1 MTTARFHK
9 RIRLAQEEDGLT
21 LIEVLVA
28 AIILAMAAMATFG
41 VLSAATRNAQRA
53 QATQVALDKAQEEM
67 EKLHSLSYEQLA
79 LTDAPS
85 PASGARDPNSRIRTS
100 DGYFAVK
107 REPLGQY
114 GEMVVNDGPLYGY
127 KSSEEKFVEGGV
139 VAPGPFPFEEG
150 NVSGELYR
158 YIVWRNDSQCPE
170 SEDGTKDFCPGPQ
183 DYKQLIV
190 IATLNGPVAQQGTSN
205 YVEVQSQVS
214 NPKAVAQRST
224 REGNVGEG
232 GTGEESEEEK
242 EEREKEEAENDETGG
257 LGTGKAITAQQFFL
271 SDTPCSGSGTTS
283 REAITGD
290 HLLHNTL
297 GTCASGLR
305 NGQTKNGAPDS
316 LVLGSPPD
324 PDPVDETN
332 PLLYD
337 YSSDSYLE
345 PTPDTDKGV
354 QILHDDSAGCNY
366 VPKSSVHPEAKV
378 HRWVTDPMPREFK
391 MSGTV
396 TLEFYSRT
404 LNEASYPGTVCAFLF
419 LRKETGSGESTVA
432 TDTLLE
438 NKETKKLFWTYSSQ
452 GTGSWP
458 RTEWTRL
465 RLNMNIAGTL
475 PRPILTG
482 ERLGVALSVDA
493 GTTPADAIP
502 VMYDHPNYPTR
513 LEVDTT
519 TPFAGE

>member
-1 MTTARFHK
+1 MIARVN
-9 RIRLAQEEDGLT
+9 RLIRLAREEQDGLT

-28 AIILAMAAMATFG
+28 SIILALAAMATFG
-41 VLSAATRNAQRA
+41 VLAAATRNAQRA
-53 QATQVALDKAQEEM
+53 QATQVALDKAQEEI
-67 EKLHSLSYEQLA
+67 EKLHTIPYDELVLEKLPKRSTSSLDPGYRVNLNEEFA
-79 LTDAPS
+79 L
-85 PASGARDPNSRIRTS
+85 
-100 DGYFAVK
+100 K
-107 REPLGQY
+107 RNPIGQY
-114 GEMVVNDGPLYGY
+114 SKLVIKGNPRWGGGFLTVGNIKSGPIP
-127 KSSEEKFVEGGV
+127 FQEGS
-139 VAPGPFPFEEG
+139 
-150 NVSGELYR
+150 VSGDVYR
-158 YIVWRNDSQCPE
+158 YVVWRNDTQCPQ
-170 SEDGTKDFCPGPQ
+170 SEVGAEDFCPGDQ

-190 IATLNGPVAQQGTSN
+190 AVKLHTPGSETGERN

-214 NPKAVAQRST
+214 NPDAQAQRST
-224 REGNVGEG
+224 REGEVGEG
-232 GTGEESEEEK
+232 GTGEETEEEK
-242 EEREKEEAENDETGG
+242 EEREKEEEENDETGG
-257 LGTGKAITAQQFFL
+257 SGTGKAITAQQFFL
-271 SDTPCSGSGTTS
+271 SDTPCSASGTTS
-283 REAITGD
+283 REEIVGD

-305 NGQTKNGAPDS
+305 TGSTKNGAPDA

-324 PDPVDETN
+324 PDPVDESN

-345 PTPDTDKGV
+345 PTPDTDKGT

-419 LRKETGSGESTVA
+419 VRKETGSGESTVA
-432 TDTLLE
+432 TDTMLE
-438 NKETKKLFWTYSSQ
+438 NKETGKLFWTYSSQ

-458 RTEWTRL
+458 RTEWTKL
-465 RLNMNIAGTL
+465 RLKMNIAGEM
-475 PRPILTG
+475 PRKILKE

-519 TPFAGE
+519 TPFEGS

>member
-1 MTTARFHK
+1 MIIGRFNRWVRFARD
-9 RIRLAQEEDGLT
+9 EEAGLT
-21 LIEVLVA
+21 LIEVMVA
-28 AIILAMAAMATFG
+28 SVVLAMAAMATFG
-41 VLSAATRNAQRA
+41 VLAATTRNAQRA
-53 QATQVALDKAQEEM
+53 QAQQVALDKAQEEM
-67 EKLHSLSYEQLA
+67 EKLHTLSYSELA
-79 LTDAPS
+79 LTTTPDSSTKPLD
-85 PASGARDPNSRIRTS
+85 PGYRVSGKE
-100 DGYFAVK
+100 FAVNRDFPDQK
-107 REPLGQY
+107 SQMVINVVTSAY
-114 GEMVVNDGPLYGY
+114 GGGPI
-127 KSSEEKFVEGGV
+127 EGGV
-139 VAPGPFPFEEG
+139 VTPGPIPFQEG
-150 NVSGELYR
+150 SVSGKLYR
-158 YIVWRNDSQCPE
+158 YIVWRNDSQCPQ
-170 SEDGTKDFCPGPQ
+170 DKDDLTRDFCPGDQ

-190 IATLNGPVAQQGTSN
+190 AAKLNTPGNETGERN

-214 NPKAVAQRST
+214 NPKTAAQRST
-224 REGNVGEG
+224 REGEVGEG
-232 GTGEESEEEK
+232 GTGEETEEEK
-242 EEREKEEAENDETGG
+242 KEREEKEAAEDETGG
-257 LGTGKAITAQQFFL
+257 LGSGKAITAQQFFL
-271 SDTPCSGSGTTS
+271 SDTPCSPEGETS
-283 REAITGD
+283 RVQIESD

-305 NGQTKNGAPDS
+305 NGSAKNGAPDA
-316 LVLGSPPD
+316 LVLGPPPD
-324 PDPVDETN
+324 PDPVDEFN

-378 HRWVTDPMPREFK
+378 HRWVTDPMPYEFK

-419 LRKETGSGESTVA
+419 VRGETGSGESTVA

-438 NKETKKLFWTYSSQ
+438 DAESTGKLFWTHSSQ
-452 GTGSWP
+452 GNESWP
-458 RTEWTRL
+458 RTEWTKL
-465 RLNMNIAGTL
+465 RLKMKIAGASAEA
-475 PRPILTG
+475 PKAILQG
-482 ERLGVALSVDA
+482 QRLGVALSVDA

-519 TPFAGE
+519 TPFEGN

>member
-1 MTTARFHK
+1 MIAWLNKCLRVAR
-9 RIRLAQEEDGLT
+9 QEDGLT

-28 AIILAMAAMATFG
+28 AIILALAAAATFG
-41 VLSAATRNAQRA
+41 VLAAATRNAQRA
-53 QATQVALDKAQEEM
+53 QATQVALDKAQEEI
-67 EKLHSLSYEQLA
+67 EKLQTVPYDELA
-79 LTDAPS
+79 LKKAPQPS
-85 PASGARDPNSRIRTS
+85 TNPLNPNYRVNAK
-100 DGYFAVK
+100 GEFAVK
-107 REPLGQY
+107 RDPIGQY
-114 GEMVVNDGPLYGY
+114 AEMVRDGGSYYGY
-127 KSSEEKFVEGGV
+127 SIEEKEIEGEIL
-139 VAPGPFPFEEG
+139 AGPFHFEEG
-150 NVSGELYR
+150 NVSGEIYR
-158 YIVWRNDSQCPE
+158 YIVWRNDPQCPE
-170 SEDGTKDFCPGPQ
+170 SEVGTEDFCPGHQ

-190 IATLNGPVAQQGTSN
+190 AVTLEGPVAQQGTSN
-205 YVEVQSQVS
+205 YVEVQSKVS
-214 NPKAVAQRST
+214 DPEAIAQRST
-224 REGNVGEG
+224 RGTEVGEG
-232 GTGEESEEEK
+232 GTGEETEQEK
-242 EEREKEEAENDETGG
+242 EEREKEEEENEGSA
-257 LGTGKAITAQQFFL
+257 GTGKAITAQQFFL
-271 SDTPCSGSGTTS
+271 SDTPCSVSGTTS
-283 REAITGD
+283 REEIVGD

-297 GTCASGLR
+297 GTCASGPR
-305 NGQTKNGAPDS
+305 TGSTKNGAPDA

-345 PTPDTDKGV
+345 PTPDTDKGT
-354 QILHDDSAGCNY
+354 QILHDDSAGCNF

-378 HRWVTDPMPREFK
+378 HRWVTDPMPGEFK

-419 LRKETGSGESTVA
+419 IRSETGSGESTVA

-438 NKETKKLFWTYSSQ
+438 NKETGKLFWTYSSQ

-458 RTEWTRL
+458 RTEWTKL
-465 RLNMNIAGTL
+465 RLKMNIAGSL
-475 PRPILTG
+475 PRKILKDQ
-482 ERLGVALSVDA
+482 RLGVALSVDA

-519 TPFAGE
+519 TPFEGN

>member
-1 MTTARFHK
+1 MIVRANKWIRIAR
-9 RIRLAQEEDGLT
+9 QEDGLT

-28 AIILAMAAMATFG
+28 SIILALAAMATFG
-41 VLSAATRNAQRA
+41 VLAAATRNAQRA

-67 EKLHSLSYEQLA
+67 EKLHTLSYDELA
-79 LTDAPS
+79 LTVAPQHRIS
-85 PASGARDPNSRIRTS
+85 PLNPNYRVNAK
-100 DGYFAVK
+100 GEFAVQ
-107 REPLGQY
+107 RDPLGQY
-114 GEMVVNDGPLYGY
+114 AEMVVEGGSLYGT
-127 KSSEEKFVEGGV
+127 EKRIEGAV
-139 VAPGPFPFEEG
+139 VTPGPIPFQEG

-158 YIVWRNDSQCPE
+158 YVVWRNDPQCPQ
-170 SEDGTKDFCPGPQ
+170 SSVGTEDFCPGDQ

-190 IATLNGPVAQQGTSN
+190 TAKLDTPGNETAERN

-214 NPKAVAQRST
+214 NPEAQAQRST

-232 GTGEESEEEK
+232 GTGEETDEEK

-271 SDTPCSGSGTTS
+271 SDTPCSATGTTS
-283 REAITGD
+283 REEIVGD

-305 NGQTKNGAPDS
+305 TGSTKNGAPDA

-324 PDPVDETN
+324 PDPVDESN

-345 PTPDTDKGV
+345 PTPDTDKGT

-378 HRWVTDPMPREFK
+378 HRWVTDPMPSEFK

-404 LNEASYPGTVCAFLF
+404 LNEASYPGTVCVYLF
-419 LRKETGSGESTVA
+419 TRKETGTGEATVA
-432 TDTLLE
+432 TDTLLQ
-438 NKETKKLFWTYSSQ
+438 NKETSKNYWTYSSQ

-458 RTEWTRL
+458 RTEWTKL
-465 RLNMNIAGTL
+465 RLKMNIAGVSAST
-475 PRPILTG
+475 PKVIPAG
-482 ERLGVALSVDA
+482 QRLGVALSVDA

-502 VMYDHPNYPTR
+502 VMYDHPNYSTR

-519 TPFAGE
+519 TPFEGN

>member
-1 MTTARFHK
+1 MKALFDK
-9 RIRLAQEEDGLT
+9 WIRLGRQEDGLT

-28 AIILAMAAMATFG
+28 SVILAMAAMATFG
-41 VLSAATRNAQRA
+41 VLAATTRNAQRA
-53 QATQVALDKAQEEM
+53 QALQVALDKAQEEM
-67 EKLHSLSYEQLA
+67 EKLHTLSYDELA
-79 LTDAPS
+79 LTSVPPPS
-85 PASGARDPNSRIRTS
+85 SDPLDPAYRIRSS
-100 DGYFAVK
+100 DFKYAVV
-107 REPLGQY
+107 RDPLGQY
-114 GEMVVNDGPLYGY
+114 ATIVRNGGEIWGNN
-127 KSSEEKFVEGGV
+127 EKVIEGGV
-139 VAPGPFPFEEG
+139 VDPGPIPFQEG

-158 YIVWRNDSQCPE
+158 YIVWRNDPQCPQ
-170 SEDGTKDFCPGPQ
+170 SENGLEDFCPGPQ

-190 IATLNGPVAQQGTSN
+190 AAKLDAPGRQAPRN

-214 NPKAVAQRST
+214 NPKAAAQRST
-224 REGNVGEG
+224 REGEVGEG
-232 GTGEESEEEK
+232 GTGEETEAEK
-242 EEREKEEAENDETGG
+242 EQREKEEAENDGTGG
-257 LGTGKAITAQQFFL
+257 QGTGKAITAQQFFL
-271 SDTPCSGSGTTS
+271 SDTPCSAAGETS
-283 REAITGD
+283 RLEISAD

-305 NGQTKNGAPDS
+305 NGQTKNGAPDA
-316 LVLGSPPD
+316 LVLGPPPD
-324 PDPVDETN
+324 PDPADEFN

-378 HRWVTDPMPREFK
+378 HRWVTDPMPRDFK

-404 LNEASYPGTVCAFLF
+404 LNEASYPGTICAFLF
-419 LRKETGSGESTVA
+419 IRREEVVGEETKA
-432 TDTLLE
+432 FDTLLE
-438 NKETKKLFWTYSSQ
+438 NSDVPGRLYWTYSSE

-458 RTEWTRL
+458 RTEWTKL
-465 RLNMNIAGTL
+465 RLKMNIAGKL
-475 PRPILTG
+475 PKEIL
-482 ERLGVALSVDA
+482 EDQRLGVALSVDA
-493 GTTPADAIP
+493 GTTLADAIP

-519 TPFAGE
+519 TPFEGS

>member
-1 MTTARFHK
+1 MTIARFN
-9 RIRLAQEEDGLT
+9 RWIRLARGEEDGMT

-28 AIILAMAAMATFG
+28 SIILALAAMATFG
-41 VLSAATRNAQRA
+41 VLAATTRNAQRA
-53 QATQVALDKAQEEM
+53 QALQVALDKAQEEM
-67 EKLHSLSYEQLA
+67 EKLQTLSYDELA
-79 LTDAPS
+79 LTTTPS
-85 PASGARDPNSRIRTS
+85 PSTNPLNPGYRVSGKE
-100 DGYFAVK
+100 FAVQ
-107 REPLGQY
+107 RDPLGQKSQMVINNVTSFY
-114 GEMVVNDGPLYGY
+114 GGGP
-127 KSSEEKFVEGGV
+127 VEGGV
-139 VAPGPFPFEEG
+139 VVPGPLSFQEG
-150 NVSGELYR
+150 NVSGKLYR
-158 YIVWRNDSQCPE
+158 YIVWRNDTECPQ
-170 SEDGTKDFCPGPQ
+170 SEVGAEDFCPGDQ

-190 IATLNGPVAQQGTSN
+190 AAKLDTPGNQAGERN
-205 YVEVQSQVS
+205 YVEVQSKVS
-214 NPKAVAQRST
+214 DPEAVAQRST
-224 REGNVGEG
+224 REGEVGEG
-232 GTGEESEEEK
+232 GTGEETEQEK
-242 EEREKEEAENDETGG
+242 EEREKEEEENDETGG
-257 LGTGKAITAQQFFL
+257 SGTGKAITAQQFFL
-271 SDTPCSGSGTTS
+271 SDTPCSATGETT
-283 REAITGD
+283 RGDIEAD

-305 NGQTKNGAPDS
+305 NGQTKNGAPDA
-316 LVLGSPPD
+316 LVLGPPPD
-324 PDPVDETN
+324 PDPADEFN

-378 HRWVTDPMPREFK
+378 HRWVTDPMPKEFK

-404 LNEASYPGTVCAFLF
+404 LNEASYPGTVCVFLF
-419 LRKETGSGESTVA
+419 IRSETGSGEATEA

-438 NKETKKLFWTYSSQ
+438 NSEVAGRLYWTYSSQ

-458 RTEWTRL
+458 RTEWTKL
-465 RLNMNIAGTL
+465 RLKMNIAGTM
-475 PRPILTG
+475 PKVILKDQ
-482 ERLGVALSVDA
+482 RLGVALSVDA

-519 TPFAGE
+519 TPFEGS

>member
-1 MTTARFHK
+1 MK
-9 RIRLAQEEDGLT
+9 RD
-21 LIEVLVA
+21 
-28 AIILAMAAMATFG
+28 
-41 VLSAATRNAQRA
+41 
-53 QATQVALDKAQEEM
+53 
-67 EKLHSLSYEQLA
+67 
-79 LTDAPS
+79 
-85 PASGARDPNSRIRTS
+85 
-100 DGYFAVK
+100 
-107 REPLGQY
+107 PLGQNA
-114 GEMVVNDGPLYGY
+114 EMVVDLVDG
-127 KSSEEKFVEGGV
+127 KIT
-139 VAPGPFPFEEG
+139 PGPIPFKEG
-150 NVSGELYR
+150 NVSGMLYR
-158 YIVWRNDSQCPE
+158 YVVWRNDPQCPE
-170 SEDGTKDFCPGPQ
+170 SENGLEDFCPGHK

-190 IATLNGPVAQQGTSN
+190 AAKLDKAGSEGAERN

-214 NPKAVAQRST
+214 NPDTQAQRST
-224 REGNVGEG
+224 RGGNVGEG
-232 GTGEESEEEK
+232 GTGEETDKEK

-271 SDTPCSGSGTTS
+271 SDTPCSTTGTTS
-283 REAITGD
+283 RAEITGD

-305 NGQTKNGAPDS
+305 NGQTKNGAPDA

-391 MSGTV
+391 MSGAA

-419 LRKETGSGESTVA
+419 IRKETGTGESTVA

-465 RLNMNIAGTL
+465 RLKMNIAGTL
-475 PRPILTG
+475 PRAILAG
-482 ERLGVALSVDA
+482 QRLGVALSVDA

-519 TPFAGE
+519 TPFEGE

>member
-1 MTTARFHK
+1 MMIARFN
-9 RIRLAQEEDGLT
+9 RWIRFAREEDGFT

-28 AIILAMAAMATFG
+28 SIVLVLAAMATFG
-41 VLSAATRNAQRA
+41 VLAATTRNAQRA
-53 QATQVALDKAQEEM
+53 QALQVALDKAQEEM
-67 EKLHSLSYEQLA
+67 EKLQTVPYDELA
-79 LTDAPS
+79 LATLPEGS
-85 PASGARDPNSRIRTS
+85 SNPFNPNYRV
-100 DGYFAVK
+100 DGKDFAVK
-107 REPLGQY
+107 RDPLGQY
-114 GEMVVNDGPLYGY
+114 GEMVRDGGSYYGIDPEV
-127 KSSEEKFVEGGV
+127 KKIEGEIL
-139 VAPGPFPFEEG
+139 PGPFPFEEG

-158 YIVWRNDSQCPE
+158 FIVWRNDPECPQ
-170 SEDGTKDFCPGPQ
+170 SEVGSEDFCPGPQ

-190 IATLNGPVAQQGTSN
+190 AAKLDGPVAQQGESN

-224 REGNVGEG
+224 REGEVGEG
-232 GTGEESEEEK
+232 GTGEETEEEK
-242 EEREKEEAENDETGG
+242 DEREEKEAEEDETGG

-271 SDTPCSGSGTTS
+271 SDTPCSPSGETS
-283 REAITGD
+283 REEISGD

-305 NGQTKNGAPDS
+305 NGSAKNGAPDA
-316 LVLGSPPD
+316 LVLGPPPD
-324 PDPVDETN
+324 PDPVDEFN

-378 HRWVTDPMPREFK
+378 HRWVTDPMPRDFK

-404 LNEASYPGTVCAFLF
+404 LNEESYPGTVCAFLF
-419 LRKETGSGESTVA
+419 IRSEEGSGESTKA
-432 TDTLLE
+432 TDELLE
-438 NKETKKLFWTYSSQ
+438 NKDFPGRLYWTYSSQ

-458 RTEWTRL
+458 RTEWTKL
-465 RLNMNIAGTL
+465 RLKMNIAGTM
-475 PRPILTG
+475 PKTIL
-482 ERLGVALSVDA
+482 EDQRLGVALSVDA

-502 VMYDHPNYPTR
+502 VMYDHPNYSTR

-519 TPFAGE
+519 TPFEGE

>member
-1 MTTARFHK
+1 MIARLNKWLRFV
-9 RIRLAQEEDGLT
+9 RQEEDGLT

-28 AIILAMAAMATFG
+28 SIVLALSAMATFG
-41 VLSAATRNAQRA
+41 VLAATTRNAQRA

-67 EKLHSLSYEQLA
+67 EKLHTLSYDELA
-79 LTDAPS
+79 LTEAPRPS
-85 PASGARDPNSRIRTS
+85 TKPLDPGFRVNATK
-100 DGYFAVK
+100 GTFAVK
-107 REPLGQY
+107 RDPLGEY
-114 GEMVVNDGPLYGY
+114 AEVVRNGGPIWGAVD
-127 KSSEEKFVEGGV
+127 KAVEGGV
-139 VAPGPFPFEEG
+139 VDPGPIVFQEG
-150 NVSGELYR
+150 TVSGKLYR
-158 YIVWRNDSQCPE
+158 YIVWRNDPQCPQ
-170 SEDGTKDFCPGPQ
+170 SEVGSEDFCPGPQ

-190 IATLNGPVAQQGTSN
+190 AAKLDTPGNETGERN

-214 NPKAVAQRST
+214 NPKAAAQRST
-224 REGNVGEG
+224 REGEVGEG
-232 GTGEESEEEK
+232 GTGEETEEEK
-242 EEREKEEAENDETGG
+242 EEREKEEAENDESGG

-271 SDTPCSGSGTTS
+271 SDTPCSAGGETS
-283 REAITGD
+283 REEISGD

-305 NGQTKNGAPDS
+305 NGQTKNGAPDA
-316 LVLGSPPD
+316 LVLGPPPD
-324 PDPVDETN
+324 PDPADEFN

-378 HRWVTDPMPREFK
+378 HRWVTDPMPRDFK

-404 LNEASYPGTVCAFLF
+404 LNEASYPGTICAFLF
-419 LRKETGSGESTVA
+419 IRSEEGSGESTKA

-438 NKETKKLFWTYSSQ
+438 NSEVTGRLYWTYSSE

-458 RTEWTRL
+458 RTEWTKL
-465 RLNMNIAGTL
+465 RLKMNIAGTL
-475 PRPILTG
+475 PKTVLKDQ
-482 ERLGVALSVDA
+482 RLGVALSVDA

-519 TPFAGE
+519 TPFEGG

>member
-1 MTTARFHK
+1 MITRVNSW
-9 RIRLAQEEDGLT
+9 IRLAREEEEGLT

-28 AIILAMAAMATFG
+28 SIILALAAMATFG
-41 VLSAATRNAQRA
+41 VLAATTRNAQRA

-67 EKLHSLSYEQLA
+67 EKLHTLSYEQLA
-79 LTDAPS
+79 LTEAPRDS
-85 PASGARDPNSRIRTS
+85 TKPLNPGYRVNDTNATFALQRDP
-100 DGYFAVK
+100 
-107 REPLGQY
+107 LGHY
-114 GEMVVNDGPLYGY
+114 VEVVMNGGDIWGN
-127 KSSEEKFVEGGV
+127 KEEFIKGGV
-139 VAPGPFPFEEG
+139 VDPGPIPFQEG

-158 YIVWRNDSQCPE
+158 YIVWRNDPQCPQ
-170 SEDGTKDFCPGPQ
+170 SEIGTEDFCPGDQ

-190 IATLNGPVAQQGTSN
+190 AAKLDTPGNQSAERN
-205 YVEVQSQVS
+205 YVEVQSAVS
-214 NPKAVAQRST
+214 NPDVEARRST
-224 REGNVGEG
+224 REGEVGEG
-232 GTGEESEEEK
+232 GTGEETEEEK
-242 EEREKEEAENDETGG
+242 EQREKEEAENDESGG
-257 LGTGKAITAQQFFL
+257 SGTGKAITAQQFFL
-271 SDTPCSGSGTTS
+271 SDTPCSPDGETS
-283 REAITGD
+283 RDEISAD

-305 NGQTKNGAPDS
+305 NGQTKNGAPDA
-316 LVLGSPPD
+316 LVLGPPPD
-324 PDPVDETN
+324 PDPADETN

-378 HRWVTDPMPREFK
+378 HRWVTDLMPRDFK

-419 LRKETGSGESTVA
+419 VRSEEGSGESTKA

-438 NKETKKLFWTYSSQ
+438 NSEVTGRLYWTYSSQ

-458 RTEWTRL
+458 RTEWTKL
-465 RLNMNIAGTL
+465 RLKMNIAGTM
-475 PRPILTG
+475 PKTILKDQ
-482 ERLGVALSVDA
+482 RLGVALSVDA

-519 TPFAGE
+519 TPFEGS

>member
-1 MTTARFHK
+1 MIARLDK
-9 RIRLAQEEDGLT
+9 SLRSVRQEEDGLT

-28 AIILAMAAMATFG
+28 SVILAMAAMATFG
-41 VLSAATRNAQRA
+41 VLAATTRNAQRA

-67 EKLHSLSYEQLA
+67 EKLHTLSYDELA
-79 LTDAPS
+79 LTSVPPPS
-85 PASGARDPNSRIRTS
+85 SNPLDPAYRIRSS
-100 DGYFAVK
+100 DFKYAVV
-107 REPLGQY
+107 RDPLGQY
-114 GEMVVNDGPLYGY
+114 ASIVRNGGEIWGNN
-127 KSSEEKFVEGGV
+127 EKVIEGGV
-139 VAPGPFPFEEG
+139 VDPGPIPFQEG

-158 YIVWRNDSQCPE
+158 YIVWRNDPQCPQ
-170 SEDGTKDFCPGPQ
+170 SENGLEDFCPGPQ

-190 IATLNGPVAQQGTSN
+190 AAKLDAPGSQAAERN

-214 NPKAVAQRST
+214 NPKAAAQRST
-224 REGNVGEG
+224 REGEVGDG
-232 GTGEESEEEK
+232 GTGDETEEEK
-242 EEREKEEAENDETGG
+242 EQREKEEAENDETGG
-257 LGTGKAITAQQFFL
+257 QGTGKAITAQQFFL
-271 SDTPCSGSGTTS
+271 SDTPCSAEGETS
-283 REAITGD
+283 RAEIGAD

-297 GTCASGLR
+297 GTCANGLR
-305 NGQTKNGAPDS
+305 NGQTKNGAPDA
-316 LVLGSPPD
+316 LVLGPPPD
-324 PDPVDETN
+324 PDPADEFN

-378 HRWVTDPMPREFK
+378 HRWVTDKMPREFK

-419 LRKETGSGESTVA
+419 IRSEEGSGET
-432 TDTLLE
+432 TKGNDTLLE
-438 NKETKKLFWTYSSQ
+438 NKDFPGRLYWTYSSQ
-452 GTGSWP
+452 GNESWP
-458 RTEWTRL
+458 RTEWTKL
-465 RLNMNIAGTL
+465 RLKMNIAGTM
-475 PRPILTG
+475 PKPILKDQ
-482 ERLGVALSVDA
+482 RLGVALSVDA

-519 TPFAGE
+519 TPFEGS

>member
-1 MTTARFHK
+1 MIVRLSRYVRIAR
-9 RIRLAQEEDGLT
+9 QEEGLT

-28 AIILAMAAMATFG
+28 AIVLALAAMATFG
-41 VLSAATRNAQRA
+41 VLAAATRNAQRA

-67 EKLHSLSYEQLA
+67 EKLHTLSYDELA
-79 LTDAPS
+79 LTVAPQH
-85 PASGARDPNSRIRTS
+85 RTS
-100 DGYFAVK
+100 PLNPNYRINANGEFAV
-107 REPLGQY
+107 RRDPLGQY
-114 GEMVVNDGPLYGY
+114 ADMVVQNDPLWGT
-127 KSSEEKFVEGGV
+127 EKRVEDAV
-139 VAPGPFPFEEG
+139 VTPGPIPFQEG

-158 YIVWRNDSQCPE
+158 YVVWRNDTQCPQGPV
-170 SEDGTKDFCPGPQ
+170 GTEDFCPGDQ

-190 IATLNGPVAQQGTSN
+190 TAKLDTPGSESRERN

-214 NPKAVAQRST
+214 NPEASAQRST
-224 REGNVGEG
+224 RGENVGEG
-232 GTGEESEEEK
+232 GTGEETEEEK
-242 EEREKEEAENDETGG
+242 EAREKEEEENESA
-257 LGTGKAITAQQFFL
+257 GTGKAITAQQFFL
-271 SDTPCSGSGTTS
+271 SDTPCSATGTTN
-283 REAITGD
+283 REEIAGD

-305 NGQTKNGAPDS
+305 NGSTKNGAPDA

-324 PDPVDETN
+324 PDPVDESN

-378 HRWVTDPMPREFK
+378 HRWVTDPMPSEFK

-404 LNEASYPGTVCAFLF
+404 LNEASYPGTVCVYLF
-419 LRKETGSGESTVA
+419 TRKETGTGEATVA
-432 TDTLLE
+432 TDTMLQ
-438 NKETKKLFWTYSSQ
+438 NKETSKNYWTYSSQ

-458 RTEWTRL
+458 RTEWTKL
-465 RLNMNIAGTL
+465 RLKMNITGVSASTPKVIPAGQ
-475 PRPILTG
+475 
-482 ERLGVALSVDA
+482 RLGVALSVDA

-502 VMYDHPNYPTR
+502 VMYDHPNYSTR

-519 TPFAGE
+519 SPFEGN

>member
-1 MTTARFHK
+1 MTIARFN
-9 RIRLAQEEDGLT
+9 RWLRLAHEEDGLT

-28 AIILAMAAMATFG
+28 AIILALAAMATFG
-41 VLSAATRNAQRA
+41 VLAAATRNAQRA

-67 EKLHSLSYEQLA
+67 EKLQTLSYSELA
-79 LTDAPS
+79 LTKAPQYVNN
-85 PASGARDPNSRIRTS
+85 PLNPNYRYRVS
-100 DGYFAVK
+100 DGKFAVQ
-107 REPLGQY
+107 RDPLGQY
-114 GEMVVNDGPLYGY
+114 GEIVRNEGSLYG
-127 KSSEEKFVEGGV
+127 SEDPIEGGV
-139 VAPGPFPFEEG
+139 VKPGPFPFEEG
-150 NVSGELYR
+150 NVSGDVYR
-158 YIVWRNDSQCPE
+158 YIVWRNDPQCPE
-170 SEDGTKDFCPGPQ
+170 SEVGSEDFCPGQQ

-190 IATLNGPVAQQGTSN
+190 AVKLDGPVAQQGETN
-205 YVEVQSQVS
+205 YVEVQSKVS
-214 NPKAVAQRST
+214 NPLAQAQRST
-224 REGNVGEG
+224 RGDNVGEG
-232 GTGEESEEEK
+232 GTGEETEQEK
-242 EEREKEEAENDETGG
+242 EEREKEEEENESA
-257 LGTGKAITAQQFFL
+257 GTGKAITAQQFFL
-271 SDTPCSGSGTTS
+271 SDTPCSASGETTRADIES
-283 REAITGD
+283 D

-305 NGQTKNGAPDS
+305 NGQTKNGAPDA
-316 LVLGSPPD
+316 LLLGSPPD

-345 PTPDTDKGV
+345 PTPDTDKGT

-404 LNEASYPGTVCAFLF
+404 LNEASYPGTVCAYLF
-419 LRKETGSGESTVA
+419 IRSETGTGESTVA

-438 NKETKKLFWTYSSQ
+438 NKEVAGRLYWTYSSQ

-458 RTEWTRL
+458 RTEWTKL
-465 RLNMNIAGTL
+465 RLKMNIAGVSAES
-475 PRPILTG
+475 PKIIATG
-482 ERLGVALSVDA
+482 QRLGVALSVDA

-519 TPFAGE
+519 TPFEGN

>member
-1 MTTARFHK
+1 MIIARFN
-9 RIRLAQEEDGLT
+9 RWIRLARDEEDGLT

-28 AIILAMAAMATFG
+28 SIILALAAMATFG
-41 VLSAATRNAQRA
+41 VLAATTRNAQRA

-67 EKLHSLSYEQLA
+67 EKLLTLSYDELA
-79 LTDAPS
+79 LTEAPRDS
-85 PASGARDPNSRIRTS
+85 TKPLNPGYRVNETKATFALQRDP
-100 DGYFAVK
+100 
-107 REPLGQY
+107 LGHY
-114 GEMVVNDGPLYGY
+114 VESVFNGGDVWGSN
-127 KSSEEKFVEGGV
+127 EKVIEGGV
-139 VAPGPFPFEEG
+139 VDPGPIAFQEG

-158 YIVWRNDSQCPE
+158 YIVWRNDPECPQ
-170 SEDGTKDFCPGPQ
+170 SEVGAEDFCPGDQ
-183 DYKQLIV
+183 DYKQVIV
-190 IATLNGPVAQQGTSN
+190 AAKLDAPSNQAAERN
-205 YVEVQSQVS
+205 YVEVQSAVS
-214 NPKAVAQRST
+214 NPKATAQRST
-224 REGNVGEG
+224 REGEVGEG
-232 GTGEESEEEK
+232 GTGEETEEEK
-242 EEREKEEAENDETGG
+242 EQREKEEEENDETGG
-257 LGTGKAITAQQFFL
+257 QGTGKAITAQQFFL
-271 SDTPCSGSGTTS
+271 SDTPCSPEGDTA
-283 REAITGD
+283 REEISGD

-305 NGQTKNGAPDS
+305 NGQTKNGAPDA
-316 LVLGSPPD
+316 LVLGPPPD
-324 PDPVDETN
+324 PDPADEFN

-419 LRKETGSGESTVA
+419 VRSEEGAGEATKA
-432 TDTLLE
+432 TDELLE
-438 NKETKKLFWTYSSQ
+438 NSEVPGRLYWTYSSQ

-458 RTEWTRL
+458 RTEWTKL
-465 RLNMNIAGTL
+465 RLKMNIAGTM
-475 PRPILTG
+475 PRAILKDQ
-482 ERLGVALSVDA
+482 RLGVALSVDA
-493 GTTPADAIP
+493 GATPADAIP

-519 TPFAGE
+519 TPFEGS

>member
-1 MTTARFHK
+1 MTIARLS
-9 RIRLAQEEDGLT
+9 RLIRLARQEEDGLT

-28 AIILAMAAMATFG
+28 SIILALAAMATFG
-41 VLSAATRNAQRA
+41 VLAATTRNAQRA

-67 EKLHSLSYEQLA
+67 EKLHTLSYDELA
-79 LTDAPS
+79 LTSVPPPS
-85 PASGARDPNSRIRTS
+85 DSPLNPAYRIRSS
-100 DGYFAVK
+100 DFTFAVE
-107 REPLGQY
+107 RDPLGQY
-114 GEMVVNDGPLYGY
+114 AEIVRNGGDIWGN
-127 KSSEEKFVEGGV
+127 KEKVIEGGV
-139 VAPGPFPFEEG
+139 VDPGPIPFNEG

-158 YIVWRNDSQCPE
+158 YIVWRNDPQCPQ
-170 SEDGTKDFCPGPQ
+170 SEVGSEDFCPGDQ

-190 IATLNGPVAQQGTSN
+190 TAKLDTPGSETGERN

-214 NPKAVAQRST
+214 NPKMTAQRST
-224 REGNVGEG
+224 REGEVGEG
-232 GTGEESEEEK
+232 GTGEETEEEK
-242 EEREKEEAENDETGG
+242 EQREKEEAENDETGG
-257 LGTGKAITAQQFFL
+257 QGTGKAITAQQFFL
-271 SDTPCSGSGTTS
+271 SDTPCSPDGETG
-283 REAITGD
+283 REEIGAD

-305 NGQTKNGAPDS
+305 NGQTKNGAPDA
-316 LVLGSPPD
+316 LVLGPPPD
-324 PDPVDETN
+324 PDPADETN

-419 LRKETGSGESTVA
+419 VRSEEGSGESTKA

-438 NKETKKLFWTYSSQ
+438 NGEVAGRLYWTYSSQ

-458 RTEWTRL
+458 RTEWTKL
-465 RLNMNIAGTL
+465 RLKMNIAGTM
-475 PRPILTG
+475 PKAILKDQ
-482 ERLGVALSVDA
+482 RLGVALSVDA

-519 TPFAGE
+519 TPFEGS

>member
-1 MTTARFHK
+1 MIIARLN
-9 RIRLAQEEDGLT
+9 RLLRPLRQEDGLT

-28 AIILAMAAMATFG
+28 AIILALAAMATFG
-41 VLSAATRNAQRA
+41 VLAAATRNAQRG
-53 QATQVALDKAQEEM
+53 QALQVALDKAQEEM
-67 EKLHSLSYEQLA
+67 EKLQTLSYEELV
-79 LTDAPS
+79 LEKAPS
-85 PASGARDPNSRIRTS
+85 PSSNPLNPNFRVTA
-100 DGYFAVK
+100 DGKFAVK
-107 REPLGQY
+107 RDPLGQY
-114 GEMVVNDGPLYGY
+114 ADIVTDGDSLHGQSGKYAEGEI
-127 KSSEEKFVEGGV
+127 KH
-139 VAPGPFPFEEG
+139 GPFPFEEG
-150 NVSGELYR
+150 NVSGDLYR
-158 YIVWRNDSQCPE
+158 YIVWRNDPQCPQ
-170 SEDGTKDFCPGPQ
+170 SEIATEDFCPGDQ

-190 IATLNGPVAQQGTSN
+190 AVTLDGPVAQQGQAN

-214 NPKAVAQRST
+214 DPKVIAQRST
-224 REGNVGEG
+224 RGTEVGEG
-232 GTGEESEEEK
+232 GTGEETEQEK
-242 EEREKEEAENDETGG
+242 EEREKEEEENDESGG
-257 LGTGKAITAQQFFL
+257 YGTGKAITAQQFFL
-271 SDTPCSGSGTTS
+271 SDTPCSASGTTS
-283 REAITGD
+283 REEITGD

-297 GTCASGLR
+297 GTCASGPR
-305 NGQTKNGAPDS
+305 TGQTKNGAPDA

-345 PTPDTDKGV
+345 PTPDTDKGT
-354 QILHDDSAGCNY
+354 QILHDDSAGCNF

-419 LRKETGSGESTVA
+419 IRSEVGSGEETEA

-438 NKETKKLFWTYSSQ
+438 NKDTGKLFWTYSSQ

-458 RTEWTRL
+458 RTEWTKL
-465 RLNMNIAGTL
+465 RLKMNIAGTL
-475 PRPILTG
+475 PKVI
-482 ERLGVALSVDA
+482 EKDQRLGVALSVDA

-519 TPFAGE
+519 TPFEGN

>member
-1 MTTARFHK
+1 MMIARLDSWI
-9 RIRLAQEEDGLT
+9 RIAREEEDGLT

-28 AIILAMAAMATFG
+28 SIILALAAMATFS
-41 VLSAATRNAQRA
+41 VLAAATRNAQRA

-67 EKLHSLSYEQLA
+67 EKLHTLSYDELA
-79 LTDAPS
+79 LTKAPPHEANPLS
-85 PASGARDPNSRIRTS
+85 PNYRVRDS
-100 DGYFAVK
+100 DGSFAVK
-107 REPLGQY
+107 RDPLEQY
-114 GEMVVNDGPLYGY
+114 GKLVVNDEPLYGGGA
-127 KSSEEKFVEGGV
+127 VEGGV
-139 VAPGPFPFEEG
+139 IKWGPLPFQEG
-150 NVSGELYR
+150 NVSGKLYR
-158 YIVWRNDSQCPE
+158 YVVWRNDPECPE
-170 SEDGTKDFCPGPQ
+170 SEVGTEDFCPGGQ

-190 IATLNGPVAQQGTSN
+190 AAKIDTPGNEAHERN

-214 NPKAVAQRST
+214 NPEARAQRST
-224 REGNVGEG
+224 REGEVGEG
-232 GTGEESEEEK
+232 GTGEETEEEK
-242 EEREKEEAENDETGG
+242 EEREKEEAENDESGG
-257 LGTGKAITAQQFFL
+257 SGTGKAITAQQFFL
-271 SDTPCSGSGTTS
+271 SDTPCSPTGETS
-283 REAITGD
+283 REEITGD

-305 NGQTKNGAPDS
+305 NGQTKNGAPDA

-324 PDPVDETN
+324 PEPADEAN

-378 HRWVTDPMPREFK
+378 HRWVTDPMPRKFK
-391 MSGTV
+391 MTGTV

-419 LRKETGSGESTVA
+419 VREESGTGEATEA
-432 TDTLLE
+432 TDGLLKNNETE
-438 NKETKKLFWTYSSQ
+438 NLFWTYSSQ

-458 RTEWTRL
+458 RTEWTKL
-465 RLNMNIAGTL
+465 RLKMNIAGTL
-475 PRPILTG
+475 PKIIEEG
-482 ERLGVALSVDA
+482 QRLGVALSVDA

-502 VMYDHPNYPTR
+502 VMYDHPNYSTR

-519 TPFAGE
+519 TPFEGS

>member
-1 MTTARFHK
+1 MTIARFN
-9 RIRLAQEEDGLT
+9 RWIRLAREEEDGLT

-28 AIILAMAAMATFG
+28 SIILALAAMATFG
-41 VLSAATRNAQRA
+41 VLAATTRNAQRA
-53 QATQVALDKAQEEM
+53 QALQVALDKAQEEM
-67 EKLHSLSYEQLA
+67 EKLQTLSYSELA
-79 LTDAPS
+79 LTTTPS
-85 PASGARDPNSRIRTS
+85 SSTRPLDPGFRVFGKEFAVQRDPIGQKSQMVINTVTS
-100 DGYFAVK
+100 
-107 REPLGQY
+107 
-114 GEMVVNDGPLYGY
+114 LYGGGP
-127 KSSEEKFVEGGV
+127 VEGGV
-139 VAPGPFPFEEG
+139 VTPGPLPFQEG
-150 NVSGELYR
+150 NVSGKIYR
-158 YIVWRNDSQCPE
+158 YIVWRNDPECPQ
-170 SEDGTKDFCPGPQ
+170 SEVGSEDFCPGDQ

-190 IATLNGPVAQQGTSN
+190 AAKLDAPSESAERN
-205 YVEVQSQVS
+205 YVEVQSKVS

-224 REGNVGEG
+224 REGEVGEG
-232 GTGEESEEEK
+232 GTGEETEQEK
-242 EEREKEEAENDETGG
+242 EEREKEEEENGG
-257 LGTGKAITAQQFFL
+257 SAGTGKAITAQQFFL
-271 SDTPCSGSGTTS
+271 SDTPCSPEGETT
-283 REAITGD
+283 RAEIEGD

-305 NGQTKNGAPDS
+305 NGSTKPGAPDA
-316 LVLGSPPD
+316 LVLGPPPD
-324 PDPVDETN
+324 PDPVDEFN

-378 HRWVTDPMPREFK
+378 HRWVTDPMPYDFK

-419 LRKETGSGESTVA
+419 IRSEEGSGESTEA
-432 TDTLLE
+432 TDELLE
-438 NKETKKLFWTYSSQ
+438 NKDFPGRLYWTYSSQ

-458 RTEWTRL
+458 RTEWTKL
-465 RLNMNIAGTL
+465 RLKMDIAGEL
-475 PRPILTG
+475 PKTVL
-482 ERLGVALSVDA
+482 ENQRLGVALSVDA

-519 TPFAGE
+519 TPFEGN

>member
-1 MTTARFHK
+1 M
-9 RIRLAQEEDGLT
+9 T

-28 AIILAMAAMATFG
+28 SIILALAAMATFG
-41 VLSAATRNAQRA
+41 VLAAATRNAQRA

-67 EKLHSLSYEQLA
+67 EKLHTLSYDELA
-79 LTDAPS
+79 LTVAPAHVNN
-85 PASGARDPNSRIRTS
+85 PLNPNYRYVDST
-100 DGYFAVK
+100 GEFAVK
-107 REPLGQY
+107 RDPLGQEAEIVRN
-114 GEMVVNDGPLYGY
+114 GGPLRG
-127 KSSEEKFVEGGV
+127 KVDPISGGV
-139 VAPGPFPFEEG
+139 VTPGPIPFQEG
-150 NVSGELYR
+150 NVSGKLYR
-158 YIVWRNDSQCPE
+158 YIVWRNDPQCPE
-170 SEDGTKDFCPGPQ
+170 STVGTEDFCPGDQ

-190 IATLNGPVAQQGTSN
+190 TATLDAPGSGGGERN
-205 YVEVQSQVS
+205 YVEVQSAVS
-214 NPKAVAQRST
+214 NPKVEAQRST

-232 GTGEESEEEK
+232 GTGEETEKEK

-271 SDTPCSGSGTTS
+271 SDTPCSATGSTS
-283 REAITGD
+283 REEITGD

-305 NGQTKNGAPDS
+305 NGSTKNGAPDA
-316 LVLGSPPD
+316 LVLGPPPD

-378 HRWVTDPMPREFK
+378 HRWVTDPMPTEFK

-404 LNEASYPGTVCAFLF
+404 LNEASYPGTVCVYLF
-419 LRKETGSGESTVA
+419 TRKETGTGEATVA
-432 TDTLLE
+432 TDTLLQ
-438 NKETKKLFWTYSSQ
+438 NKETSKNYWTYSSQ

-458 RTEWTRL
+458 RTEWTKL
-465 RLNMNIAGTL
+465 RLKMNITGVSASTPKVIPAGQ
-475 PRPILTG
+475 
-482 ERLGVALSVDA
+482 RLGVALSVDA

-502 VMYDHPNYPTR
+502 VMYDHPNYSTR

-519 TPFAGE
+519 TPFEGN

>member
-1 MTTARFHK
+1 MRIARFN
-9 RIRLAQEEDGLT
+9 RWIRLARDEEDGLT

-28 AIILAMAAMATFG
+28 SIILALAAMATFG
-41 VLSAATRNAQRA
+41 VLAATTRNAQRA

-67 EKLHSLSYEQLA
+67 EKLQTVPYEKLA
-79 LTDAPS
+79 LKSLPEHEGS
-85 PASGARDPNSRIRTS
+85 PLNPNYRV
-100 DGYFAVK
+100 DGKNYAVK
-107 REPLGQY
+107 RDPLGQY
-114 GEMVVNDGPLYGY
+114 GEMVRDGGSYYGISPDV
-127 KSSEEKFVEGGV
+127 KKIEGEIMF
-139 VAPGPFPFEEG
+139 GPFPFEEG
-150 NVSGELYR
+150 TVSGEIYR
-158 YIVWRNDSQCPE
+158 YIVWRNDPQCPE
-170 SEDGTKDFCPGPQ
+170 SAVGTEDFCPGQQ

-190 IATLNGPVAQQGTSN
+190 AVKLNGPVAQQGEGN
-205 YVEVQSQVS
+205 YVEVQSAVS
-214 NPKAVAQRST
+214 NPEAQAQRST

-232 GTGEESEEEK
+232 GTGEETEEEK
-242 EEREKEEAENDETGG
+242 EEREKEEEENDETGG

-271 SDTPCSGSGTTS
+271 SDTPCSATGTTS
-283 REAITGD
+283 REAIAGD

-305 NGQTKNGAPDS
+305 NGQTKNGAPDA

-324 PDPVDETN
+324 PDPVDESN

-378 HRWVTDPMPREFK
+378 HRWVTDPMPGEFK

-404 LNEASYPGTVCAFLF
+404 LNEASYPGTVCVYLF
-419 LRKETGSGESTVA
+419 VRKETGSGESTVA

-438 NKETKKLFWTYSSQ
+438 NKDFPGRLYWTYSSQ

-458 RTEWTRL
+458 RTEWTKL
-465 RLNMNIAGTL
+465 RLKMNFAGEL
-475 PRPILTG
+475 PRKILKD

-519 TPFAGE
+519 TPFEGN

>member
-1 MTTARFHK
+1 MTISRFDK
-9 RIRLAQEEDGLT
+9 WIRLARDGEDGLT

-28 AIILAMAAMATFG
+28 AIILALAAMATFG
-41 VLSAATRNAQRA
+41 VLAATTRNAQRA
-53 QATQVALDKAQEEM
+53 QALQVALDKAQEEM
-67 EKLHSLSYEQLA
+67 EKLHTLSYSELA
-79 LTDAPS
+79 LTTTPGSSTDPLNPGYRVSGKEFSVRRDSLDQKS
-85 PASGARDPNSRIRTS
+85 PMVINTVTS
-100 DGYFAVK
+100 F
-107 REPLGQY
+107 Y
-114 GEMVVNDGPLYGY
+114 GGGP
-127 KSSEEKFVEGGV
+127 VEGGV
-139 VAPGPFPFEEG
+139 VTPGPLPFQEG
-150 NVSGELYR
+150 NVSGKLYR
-158 YIVWRNDSQCPE
+158 YIVWRNDPQCPQS
-170 SEDGTKDFCPGPQ
+170 SENLHEDFCPGDQ

-190 IATLNGPVAQQGTSN
+190 AAKLDGPVAQQGGGN

-214 NPKAVAQRST
+214 NPKAAAQRST
-224 REGNVGEG
+224 REGEVGEG
-232 GTGEESEEEK
+232 GTGEETEEEK
-242 EEREKEEAENDETGG
+242 EQREKEEEENDETGG
-257 LGTGKAITAQQFFL
+257 YSSGKAITAQQFFL
-271 SDTPCSGSGTTS
+271 SDTPCSASGETS
-283 REAITGD
+283 RAEIESD

-305 NGQTKNGAPDS
+305 NGQTKNGAPDA
-316 LVLGSPPD
+316 LILGPPPD
-324 PDPVDETN
+324 PDPVDELN

-404 LNEASYPGTVCAFLF
+404 LNEASYPGTVCAYLF
-419 LRKETGSGESTVA
+419 IRSETGSGESTEA

-438 NKETKKLFWTYSSQ
+438 NKDFPGRLYWTYSSQ

-458 RTEWTRL
+458 RTEWTKL
-465 RLNMNIAGTL
+465 RLKLNIAGTM
-475 PRPILTG
+475 PKIIQ
-482 ERLGVALSVDA
+482 ENQRLGVALSVDA

-519 TPFAGE
+519 TPFEGG

>member
-1 MTTARFHK
+1 MIARINSW
-9 RIRLAQEEDGLT
+9 IRLAREEEDGLT

-28 AIILAMAAMATFG
+28 AIILALAAMATFG

-67 EKLHSLSYEQLA
+67 EKLQTVAYEDLA
-79 LTDAPS
+79 MAKVPLGSTNPLN
-85 PASGARDPNSRIRTS
+85 PNYRV
-100 DGYFAVK
+100 DGKNYAVK
-107 REPLGQY
+107 RDPLGQY
-114 GEMVVNDGPLYGY
+114 GEMVRDGGSYYGISPEV
-127 KSSEEKFVEGGV
+127 KKIEGDIM
-139 VAPGPFPFEEG
+139 PGPFSFEEG
-150 NVSGELYR
+150 NVSGEIYR
-158 YIVWRNDSQCPE
+158 YIVWRNDPECPE
-170 SEDGTKDFCPGPQ
+170 SEVGSEDFCPGQQ

-190 IATLNGPVAQQGTSN
+190 AVKLDGPVAQQGEGN
-205 YVEVQSQVS
+205 YVEVQSAVS
-214 NPKAVAQRST
+214 SPDAEAQRST

-232 GTGEESEEEK
+232 GTGEETEEEK
-242 EEREKEEAENDETGG
+242 EQREKEEAENDETGG
-257 LGTGKAITAQQFFL
+257 YGTGKAITAQQFFL
-271 SDTPCSGSGTTS
+271 SDTPCSPEGETS
-283 REAITGD
+283 REEISGD

-305 NGQTKNGAPDS
+305 NGQTKNGAPDA
-316 LVLGSPPD
+316 LVLGPPPD
-324 PDPVDETN
+324 PDPADEAN

-378 HRWVTDPMPREFK
+378 HRWVTDPMPNDFK

-419 LRKETGSGESTVA
+419 IRSEEGSGESTEA

-438 NKETKKLFWTYSSQ
+438 NSEVAGRLYWTYSSQ

-458 RTEWTRL
+458 RTEWTKL
-465 RLNMNIAGTL
+465 RLKMNIAGTM
-475 PRPILTG
+475 PKVI
-482 ERLGVALSVDA
+482 EEDQRLGVALSVDA

-519 TPFAGE
+519 TPFEGN